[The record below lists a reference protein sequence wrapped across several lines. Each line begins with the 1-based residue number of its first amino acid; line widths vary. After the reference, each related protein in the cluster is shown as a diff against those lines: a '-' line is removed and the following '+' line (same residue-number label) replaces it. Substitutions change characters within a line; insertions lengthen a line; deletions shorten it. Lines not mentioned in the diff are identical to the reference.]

1 VLLPLP
7 GTDGIL
13 GKPFTPTVRTE
24 AARLVSVPS
33 LQLPLNESESGLHEP
48 FLRRA
53 ADTGADA
60 SSGYALA
67 AFLTMRLVDQFA
79 AGRPAPHADA
89 LAYQVKATREFL
101 NGLKPPTVESNHL
114 GQIVRVSARIGTSDK
129 KRLLWPPL
137 LAFAYWLE
145 QELRTDEALDVLHT
159 GLQLSG
165 QEAGEEDIAAQLQ
178 LGRVLRLSGRFPESA
193 AAYARG
199 GELAAAGGDTHSE
212 FRSRVGGA
220 LVAQEQGNLP
230 EAERILEGV
239 LADARSAGDRS
250 AQALAC
256 HDLGTTHYL
265 MGRLASA
272 VQLTFTAFGLYDQ
285 RSQQMRALAD
295 TGLVLKELGHYSA
308 AKRALVLVL
317 EHDAPPE
324 ARVRPLVELMD
335 LGALMQDRLLFERGR
350 RELDRHLDALP
361 PDEQVEHEMKLG
373 RGLAA
378 FDRQDEGE
386 KHLERAVAL
395 AEQYGLGERLFR
407 AEAMLEEARQ
417 RRDQAATAPTPEA
430 APAPELRSTIESLE
444 ALVLG
449 G

>member
-1 VLLPLP
+1 MP
-7 GTDGIL
+7 
-13 GKPFTPTVRTE
+13 
-24 AARLVSVPS
+24 VPS
-33 LQLPLNESESGLHEP
+33 PQLPLTENESGLHEP

-53 ADTGADA
+53 ADTGADP

-67 AFLTMRLVDQFA
+67 AFLTMRLVDQFT
-79 AGRPAPHADA
+79 AGRPVPHPDA
-89 LAYQVKATREFL
+89 LAYQVRATREFL
-101 NGLKPPTVESNHL
+101 NGLQPPTVESNHL
-114 GQIVRVSARIGTSDK
+114 SQIVRVSAGIGVSDK
-129 KRLLWPPL
+129 ARLLWPPL

-145 QELRTDEALDVLHT
+145 KELRLEEALDVLGT
-159 GLQLSG
+159 GLKLS
-165 QEAGEEDIAAQLQ
+165 AHDTGEEDIAAQLQ
-178 LGRVLRLSGRFPESA
+178 LGRVLRLSGRFSESA

-199 GELAAAGGDTHSE
+199 GELAAGLGDTHSE
-212 FRSRVGGA
+212 LRSRVGCA

-239 LADARSAGDRS
+239 LADARSAGDRT
-250 AQALAC
+250 AQALVC

-265 MGRLASA
+265 MGRLARA
-272 VQLTFTAFGLYDQ
+272 VQLRFTAFGLYDQ

-308 AKRALVLVL
+308 AKRALFLVL

-350 RELDRHLDALP
+350 RELDRHLGALP
-361 PDEQVEHEMKLG
+361 PDEQVEYQMKLG
-373 RGLAA
+373 RGLVA

-386 KHLERAVAL
+386 RHLEQAVTL
-395 AEQYGLGERLFR
+395 AEQYALGERLFR
-407 AEAMLEEARQ
+407 AEALLEEAREC
-417 RRDQAATAPTPEA
+417 RDQTVPAAAPSPEA
-430 APAPELRSTIESLE
+430 VPAPELRSTIESLE
-444 ALVLG
+444 ALALG

>member
-1 VLLPLP
+1 
-7 GTDGIL
+7 
-13 GKPFTPTVRTE
+13 
-24 AARLVSVPS
+24 
-33 LQLPLNESESGLHEP
+33 
-48 FLRRA
+48 
-53 ADTGADA
+53 
-60 SSGYALA
+60 
-67 AFLTMRLVDQFA
+67 MRLVDQFTT
-79 AGRPAPHADA
+79 GRPAPHPDA
-89 LAYQVKATREFL
+89 LAYQVRATREFL
-101 NGLKPPTVESNHL
+101 NGLQPPTVESNHL
-114 GQIVRVSARIGTSDK
+114 SQIVRLSAGIGASDK
-129 KRLLWPPL
+129 TRLLWPPL

-145 QELRTDEALDVLHT
+145 QELRLEEALDVLHT

-165 QEAGEEDIAAQLQ
+165 QDTGEEDLAAQLQ
-178 LGRVLRLSGRFPESA
+178 LGRVLRRSGRFSESA
-193 AAYARG
+193 AAYAMG
-199 GELAAAGGDTHSE
+199 GELATGQGDTHSE
-212 FRSRVGGA
+212 LRSRVGCA

-239 LADARSAGDRS
+239 LADARSAGDRT
-250 AQALAC
+250 AQAAAC

-265 MGRLASA
+265 MGQLASA

-308 AKRALVLVL
+308 AKRALLLVL
-317 EHDAPPE
+317 EHDATPE

-350 RELDRHLDALP
+350 RELDQHLDALP

-373 RGLAA
+373 RGLVG

-386 KHLERAVAL
+386 RHLERAVAL

-407 AEAMLEEARQ
+407 AEALLEEARE
-417 RRDQAATAPTPEA
+417 RRDQAVPAATATSEA
-430 APAPELRSTIESLE
+430 VPAPELRSTIESLE
-444 ALVLG
+444 ALALG

>member
-1 VLLPLP
+1 MPEPSPVLPL
-7 GTDGIL
+7 
-13 GKPFTPTVRTE
+13 TE
-24 AARLVSVPS
+24 IH
-33 LQLPLNESESGLHEP
+33 SGLHEP

-53 ADTGADA
+53 ADTGADP

-67 AFLTMRLVDQFA
+67 AFLTMRLVDQFT
-79 AGRPAPHADA
+79 AGRPAPHPDA
-89 LAYQVKATREFL
+89 LAYQVRATREFL
-101 NGLKPPTVESNHL
+101 NGLQPPTVESNHL
-114 GQIVRVSARIGTSDK
+114 SQIVRVSAGVGASDK
-129 KRLLWPPL
+129 TRLLWPPL

-145 QELRTDEALDVLHT
+145 QELRLEEALDVLHT

-165 QEAGEEDIAAQLQ
+165 QDTGEEDLAAQLQ
-178 LGRVLRLSGRFPESA
+178 LGRVLRRSGRFSESA
-193 AAYARG
+193 AAYAMG
-199 GELAAAGGDTHSE
+199 GELAAGQGDTHSE
-212 FRSRVGGA
+212 LRSRVGCA

-239 LADARSAGDRS
+239 LADARSAGDTT

-265 MGRLASA
+265 MGKLASA

-308 AKRALVLVL
+308 AKRALLLVL
-317 EHDAPPE
+317 EHDATPE

-350 RELDRHLDALP
+350 RELDQHLDALP

-373 RGLAA
+373 RGLVG

-386 KHLERAVAL
+386 RHLERAVAL

-407 AEAMLEEARQ
+407 AEALLEEAREL
-417 RRDQAATAPTPEA
+417 RDQAVPAATATSEA
-430 APAPELRSTIESLE
+430 VPAPELRSTIESLE
-444 ALVLG
+444 ALALG